1 MAPRPNS
8 KIQPRG
14 QNQINSSA
22 SNANIIQQEVI
33 DDSMGK
39 EAMLQMMKALN
50 EKVEIMAKVSFK
62 PLILRN

>member
-22 SNANIIQQEVI
+22 SNANIIQQEVT

-39 EAMLQMMKALN
+39 EAML
-50 EKVEIMAKVSFK
+50 
-62 PLILRN
+62 